1 VTFIRTGG
9 IRGLRVLGMGNRT
22 QPMNSQYLTGT
33 NYQHEPV
40 VLVFSDTETGGK
52 AASDSILAVGGRIG
66 ASVRLIDAAERVKSQ
81 AFADAI
87 LIDISHPQG
96 GIADHMLDGVDA
108 WALSNAVPTIY
119 SAPLEMIDQLSAR
132 MDQDH
137 VTLLCQPDALDRVSA
152 LVGILSK
159 PQATL
164 NDVSTELDNLRVK
177 RIADEVSRLGRSLA
191 RLASGAVASGDH
203 DPGGGDR
210 FNAVRLD
217 FAAEPLASAA
227 AAAIDPAEVRMQIRL
242 RRMRDAY
249 FSGELF
255 ADPAWDMLLDL
266 MAARLEGEKVAVSS
280 LCIAAAVP
288 ATTALRWIKA
298 MCDNGLFERH
308 ADPLDGRR
316 IFIGLS
322 SGAANAMTA
331 YLNEAKR
338 IGSRQG

>member
-1 VTFIRTGG
+1 MSSQHLSGA
-9 IRGLRVLGMGNRT
+9 
-22 QPMNSQYLTGT
+22 NSP
-33 NYQHEPV
+33 HEPV
-40 VLVFSDTETGGK
+40 VLVFSDTETGSK
-52 AASDSILAVGGRIG
+52 AAGDSISALGGRIG
-66 ASVRLIDAAERVKSQ
+66 ANMPLIDAVERLQSQ

-87 LIDISHPQG
+87 LVDIAKPQG
-96 GIADHMLDGVDA
+96 DALDHMLDGIDA
-108 WALSNAVPTIY
+108 WARRNAVPTIY
-119 SAPLEMIDQLSAR
+119 SAPVGMIDRLATW
-132 MDQDH
+132 MDKDH

-152 LVGILSK
+152 LAGILSK
-159 PQATL
+159 PHAML
-164 NDVSTELDNLRVK
+164 NDVSAELDSLRVK

-191 RLASGAVASGDH
+191 RLAA
-203 DPGGGDR
+203 GGDGQSDHASANNDR
-210 FNAVRLD
+210 VNAVRLE
-217 FAAEPLASAA
+217 FAAEPLASSAA
-227 AAAIDPAEVRMQIRL
+227 GPIDPAEVRMEIRL

-322 SGAANAMTA
+322 AGAANAMTA

-338 IGSRQG
+338 VGGRAT

>member
-1 VTFIRTGG
+1 
-9 IRGLRVLGMGNRT
+9 
-22 QPMNSQYLTGT
+22 MNSEHLLGAYNQ
-33 NYQHEPV
+33 NEPV
-40 VLVFSDTETGGK
+40 ILVFSDSDAGGK
-52 AASDSILAVGGRIG
+52 AAGTSISSLGGRIG
-66 ASVRLIDAAERVKSQ
+66 ASLRLSDAAERLESQ

-87 LIDISHPQG
+87 LVDITRPEG
-96 GIADHMLDGVDA
+96 GIINHMLEGVDD
-108 WALSNAVPTIY
+108 WARRNGVPTIY
-119 SAPLEMIDQLSAR
+119 SVPIDMIDELAGW
-132 MDQDH
+132 MDKDH
-137 VTLLCQPDALDRVSA
+137 VTLLCRPDAIDRVSA
-152 LVGILSK
+152 LVGILAKSH
-159 PQATL
+159 ATL
-164 NDVSTELDNLRVK
+164 NDVSAELDNLRVK

-191 RLASGAVASGDH
+191 RLAAGAEGLGEHSSGH
-203 DPGGGDR
+203 NDR

-217 FAAEPLASAA
+217 FAAEPLASSATA
-227 AAAIDPAEVRMQIRL
+227 PIDPAEVRKEIRL

-322 SGAANAMTA
+322 QGAANAMTA

-338 IGSRQG
+338 VGRHAG